1 MLVIISGSGT
11 INKQLFR
18 KRAIEALNTFD
29 VDDFKVKF
37 DNHGFSFFDKTGKIV
52 FPDPGNDPMHPF
64 PEQNQVSFQKMLA
77 LQQQVF
83 HDTATT
89 KVHQCRNVFVD
100 LTADYGVTTPTFA
113 NQLSGGNLA
122 TTYNDVISQ
131 YNARTYETL
140 VITGSFSKV
149 FIDRIR
155 QDLGE
160 SNVAVVNITRNPSV
174 AYMLEL
180 LLLKAG
186 ISVDPGCEKI
196 TQSFITCASVARDT
210 KNNTVKFEDIL
221 ANGALVINGT
231 SIPLIDEQSPYNKYL
246 TKWEYDTLVN
256 SSTMQ
261 DSDLYQYNQ
270 LMTDWVAN
278 TPATNNNPAFPRN
291 IFTLLGYSPLTIS
304 QITAK

>member
-1 MLVIISGSGT
+1 
-11 INKQLFR
+11 
-18 KRAIEALNTFD
+18 
-29 VDDFKVKF
+29 
-37 DNHGFSFFDKTGKIV
+37 
-52 FPDPGNDPMHPF
+52 
-64 PEQNQVSFQKMLA
+64 
-77 LQQQVF
+77 
-83 HDTATT
+83 
-89 KVHQCRNVFVD
+89 
-100 LTADYGVTTPTFA
+100 
-113 NQLSGGNLA
+113 
-122 TTYNDVISQ
+122 
-131 YNARTYETL
+131 
-140 VITGSFSKV
+140 
-149 FIDRIR
+149 
-155 QDLGE
+155 
-160 SNVAVVNITRNPSV
+160 
-174 AYMLEL
+174 MLEL

-196 TQSFITCASVARDT
+196 TQSFINCASVARDT